1 MKSATF
7 SGQKY
12 RRLLGEYVIIGRRNK
27 NVCLK
32 KNCHRLLLAALFPF
46 LVSCSN
52 NQESKHLKSRY
63 WSTSWATSMKVATP
77 GFDPPLPNIKNTT
90 IRQTIKLSGGGEE
103 IRVWFS
109 NEFGNIPLKIDS
121 ATVSR
126 NLGQELIETASLK
139 RLLFKENEATV
150 IPPGERI
157 ASDPLKFP
165 VKNLSELVISI
176 HLPDDLSRTNS
187 PISYHVRGLQTN
199 YLAPGKQVESANLKN
214 AVTSVSYFFLAA
226 LDVKSQD
233 KRPVIAAVGDSIMD
247 GDQAA
252 DAEPV
257 DENARFNN
265 FLANIIFKNGRRA
278 NVLNLGISGNQVTQ
292 SFLGQKPLDRF
303 DRDIL
308 SIAGLTHVIVLG
320 GINDIGLPGLLNEMG
335 IPAMEITA
343 EKIISEHQKI
353 IAKIKEN
360 GLVAIGGTLTP
371 SGGFSAPSYG
381 EEAADAK
388 RQRINNWI
396 RTSGSYDHV
405 IDFDAVLRDPDQ
417 IKQIQPKLTA
427 DGLHPNTK
435 GYKRMANAAY
445 SVLSPY
451 L

>member
-1 MKSATF
+1 MF
-7 SGQKY
+7 DV
-12 RRLLGEYVIIGRRNK
+12 RVINKRNNK
-27 NVCLK
+27 NWSLK
-32 KNCHRLLLAALFPF
+32 KICYQLFLATLWPF
-46 LVSCSN
+46 LLSCN
-52 NQESKHLKSRY
+52 NDHETKHIKPEY
-63 WSTSWATSMKVATP
+63 WSTSWATSLKVATP
-77 GFDPPLPNIKNTT
+77 GFDPPVPKIKNTT

-109 NEFGNIPLKIDS
+109 NEFGTVPLKVAS

-126 NLGQELIETASLK
+126 GLGRGSIEKASLR
-139 RLLFKENEATV
+139 RLFFEKKGAATV
-150 IPPGERI
+150 LPGKRI

-165 VKNLSELVISI
+165 VQNLSELVISI
-176 HLPDDLSRTNS
+176 YLPGDLSGSSS

-199 YLAPGKQVESANLKN
+199 YLAPGKQVESADLKN

-265 FLANIIFKNGRRA
+265 FLADIIFKNGRQA
-278 NVLNLGISGNQVTQ
+278 NILNLGISGNQVTQ

-308 SIAGLTHVIVLG
+308 SISGLTHIILLE
-320 GINDIGLPGLLNEMG
+320 GINDIGLPGLLRQMG
-335 IPAMEITA
+335 IPSVEITA
-343 EKIISEHQKI
+343 EKIISEHEKI

-371 SGGFSAPSYG
+371 SGGFSAPSYSK
-381 EEAADAK
+381 AASNAK
-388 RQRINNWI
+388 RQTVNKWI

-405 IDFDAVLRDPDQ
+405 VDFDMILRDPS
-417 IKQIQPKLTA
+417 KPHLMKSELTA
-427 DGLHPNTK
+427 DGLHPNSA
-435 GYKRMANAAY
+435 GYRKMAAAAY
-445 SVLSPY
+445 IAVEPSLPPSR
-451 L
+451 